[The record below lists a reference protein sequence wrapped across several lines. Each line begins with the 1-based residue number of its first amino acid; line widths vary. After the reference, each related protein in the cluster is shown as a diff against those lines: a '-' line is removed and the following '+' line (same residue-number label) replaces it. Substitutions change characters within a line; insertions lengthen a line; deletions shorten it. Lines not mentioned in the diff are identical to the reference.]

1 MKCRQIENT
10 NIYHAITV
18 DKNGKKSVFALI
30 GTVRELAEKEI
41 IFLDGKKPNDLWI
54 ALIPKMGDNSSREYD
69 TFEEC
74 KNFVEKMEHQLR

>member
-1 MKCRQIENT
+1 MKYKQIENT
-10 NIYHAITV
+10 NIYRGITV
-18 DKNGKKSVFALI
+18 DKNGKKSVFAMI

-54 ALIPKMGDNSSREYD
+54 ALIPKMGDISSREYD

-74 KNFVEKMEHQLR
+74 KEFAEKMEHRLR